1 MKIAERKLVELR
13 DKLAGISDEFDR
25 WLADAGERRPLR
37 KHHSQ
42 ITRLTQQLRGLV
54 DRVGIDVENA
64 HHDGGGVLDDSRELQ
79 MRLLEVHRIWDF
91 YRSKLNLRYVEWFR
105 PYLGALDEFAW
116 ACSALADAHGRRPG
130 GATTVK
136 TAPLVFLSGEFSP
149 FLHARQSPFDVEE
162 VADAPDS
169 LGFLQIIS
177 TLPVPVIGL
186 PWYQLTHLAD
196 AVLVA
201 HEIGHDVERDLAMT
215 GTIGEHV
222 RAVGHELPAQRRG
235 GWFAW
240 LPEVFADVYAVLA
253 AGPAFVAA
261 LVDLL
266 ASDPAEPVGPP
277 WRSHPP
283 APVRLAVATAVLESS
298 GFTADAGLLRAAWA
312 EAGPGDGPEA
322 APFAAD
328 VPHVVEALLTR
339 QFPQLGDQTLPTVVT
354 FSAAQQKAASAA
366 AGAVIDG
373 QLPATDDIRCLVA
386 AARIAFD
393 RSPAAYRRTGNGRPS
408 PQQLILDRVAAVID
422 DRPRGA
428 DRPQPDPADDRRAG
442 AALLDLI
449 APLDR
454 RPAPARATEG
464 GRR

>member
-1 MKIAERKLVELR
+1 VKIAERKLVELR

-54 DRVGIDVENA
+54 DRVGIDVVNA
-64 HHDGGGVLDDSRELQ
+64 HHDGSGVLDDSRELQ
-79 MRLLEVHRIWDF
+79 MRMLEVHRIWDF

-149 FLHARQSPFDVEE
+149 FLHARQSSFDVEE
-162 VADAPDS
+162 VADAPNS

-283 APVRLAVATAVLESS
+283 APSGWRWRPRSSSRAASPRSPNGCPTRSGSPFPTPSSTSSPSSRSGRGSRPTTPSGSPATAPGSWRS
-298 GFTADAGLLRAAWA
+298 PGCSTCP
-312 EAGPGDGPEA
+312 AGP
-322 APFAAD
+322 
-328 VPHVVEALLTR
+328 
-339 QFPQLGDQTLPTVVT
+339 
-354 FSAAQQKAASAA
+354 
-366 AGAVIDG
+366 
-373 QLPATDDIRCLVA
+373 
-386 AARIAFD
+386 
-393 RSPAAYRRTGNGRPS
+393 
-408 PQQLILDRVAAVID
+408 
-422 DRPRGA
+422 
-428 DRPQPDPADDRRAG
+428 RAC
-442 AALLDLI
+442 
-449 APLDR
+449 
-454 RPAPARATEG
+454 E
-464 GRR
+464 